1 MKVLTIK
8 RLKYFKN
15 MKFKLIILFFLFT
28 TFCQSQ
34 VDKRIGVWQ
43 IRNGV
48 LVKNRTNKNDLAND
62 YWKEFSRIF
71 PKELTHK
78 YIKRIV
84 LMTDG
89 LDEKT
94 GALVSLNSRNDKW
107 QLEIDV
113 KDVNLK
119 TRDKKRLHESVYTMV
134 HEFGHLLTLNK
145 TQIRPTTKQAQD
157 EGELYLTDEGEAYKK
172 SYINKFVNL
181 FWKGSLLNRWD
192 NIQRKFCHTEAN
204 CVEKL
209 YDMYLDN
216 SSEFLTDYAAE
227 SPEEDI
233 VESWT
238 AFVLRPKIKRPRTIK
253 HKKIN
258 FFYQFPELVAYR
270 KMIRQNTRK
279 YLH

>member
-1 MKVLTIK
+1 
-8 RLKYFKN
+8 
-15 MKFKLIILFFLFT
+15 MKFKFIILFFFT
-28 TFCQSQ
+28 TIFCQSQ
-34 VDKRIGVWQ
+34 IDERIGVWQ

-48 LVKNRTNKNDLAND
+48 LIKNGSNKNDLAND
-62 YWKEFSRIF
+62 YWKEFYRIF
-71 PKELTHK
+71 PKELTTK
-78 YIKRIV
+78 YIKRII

-89 LDEKT
+89 VDEKV

-107 QLEIDV
+107 QLEIDI

-119 TRDKKRLHESVYTMV
+119 SRNKKRLYESVYTMT

-145 TQIRPTTKQAQD
+145 TQIRPTSKSKQE
-157 EGELYLTDEGEAYKK
+157 EGELYLTLEGEAYKN
-172 SYINKFVNL
+172 SYINKFVNI
-181 FWKGSLLNRWD
+181 FWKGALLDNWD
-192 NIQRKFCHTEAN
+192 VIQRDFCYTEAN

-209 YDMYLDN
+209 YDLYQDN
-216 SSEFLTDYAAE
+216 SSEFLTDYAAI

-238 AFVLRPKIKRPRTIK
+238 AFVLRSKVRNPRTIAQ
-253 HKKIN
+253 KKIN

-270 KMIRQNTRK
+270 KMIRLNTRK

>member
-1 MKVLTIK
+1 MK
-8 RLKYFKN
+8 LKF
-15 MKFKLIILFFLFT
+15 IILFLFT
-28 TFCQSQ
+28 TIFCQSQ
-34 VDKRIGVWQ
+34 AQIDERLGVWQ
-43 IRNGV
+43 IQKGN
-48 LVKNRTNKNDLAND
+48 LIKNRSNINDLAND
-62 YWKEFSRIF
+62 YWKEFYRIF
-71 PKELTHK
+71 PKELTSK
-78 YIKRIV
+78 YVKRII

-89 LDEKT
+89 PDEKV

-119 TRDKKRLHESVYTMV
+119 SRDKRRLYESVYTMT

-145 TQIRPTTKQAQD
+145 TQIRPTRKEKQQ
-157 EGELYLTDEGEAYKK
+157 EGELYLTIEGEAYKN
-172 SYINKFVNL
+172 SYINRFVNL
-181 FWKGSLLNRWD
+181 FWKGALLNNWD
-192 NIQRKFCHTEAN
+192 VIQRDYCKTEAN

-209 YDMYLDN
+209 YDLYQNN
-216 SSEFLTDYAAE
+216 SSEFLTDYAAI

-238 AFVLRPKIKRPRTIK
+238 AFVLRSKIRKPRTIA

>member
-1 MKVLTIK
+1 
-8 RLKYFKN
+8 
-15 MKFKLIILFFLFT
+15 MKFKFIILFLFFAS
-28 TFCQSQ
+28 FCQSQ
-34 VDKRIGVWQ
+34 TDERVGVWQ
-43 IRNGV
+43 VRNGE
-48 LVKNRTNKNDLAND
+48 LIKNRSNKNDLAND
-62 YWKEFSRIF
+62 YWKEFYRIF
-71 PKELTHK
+71 PKELTTRFVR
-78 YIKRIV
+78 RIV

-89 LDEKT
+89 IDEKT

-119 TRDKKRLHESVYTMV
+119 SRNKKRLYESIYTMT

-145 TQIRPTTKQAQD
+145 TQIRPTAKEKQE
-157 EGELYLTDEGEAYKK
+157 EGELYLTLEGEAYKS
-172 SYINKFVNL
+172 SYINRFVNL
-181 FWKGSLLNRWD
+181 FWKGTLLDNWD
-192 NIQRKFCHTEAN
+192 VIQRDYCYTEAN

-209 YDMYLDN
+209 YDLYQNN
-216 SSEFLTDYAAE
+216 SSEFLTDYAAI

-238 AFVLRPKIKRPRTIK
+238 AFVLRSKIRNPKTIA

>member
-1 MKVLTIK
+1 MKL
-8 RLKYFKN
+8 
-15 MKFKLIILFFLFT
+15 KLITLFFVFS
-28 TFCQSQ
+28 TFYQSTI
-34 VDKRIGVWQ
+34 DKRIGVWQ
-43 IRNGV
+43 IRNGE
-48 LVKNRTNKNDLAND
+48 LVKNRSNKNDLANY
-62 YWKEFSRIF
+62 YWKEFNRIF
-71 PKELTHK
+71 PQELTKK

-89 LDEKT
+89 VDEKT

-113 KDVNLK
+113 QDVNLK
-119 TRDKKRLHESVYTMV
+119 TRNRRRLHESVYTLV

-145 TQIRPTTKQAQD
+145 TQIRPTKKGLQD
-157 EGELYLTDEGEAYKK
+157 EGELYLTLEGEAYKK
-172 SYINKFVNL
+172 SYLNKFVNL
-181 FWKGSLLNRWD
+181 FWKGALLNRWD
-192 NIQRKFCHTEAN
+192 VIQREYCYTEAN

-209 YDMYLDN
+209 LDLYDN
-216 SSEFLTDYAAE
+216 NRSEFLTDYAAE

-238 AFVLRPKIKRPRTIK
+238 AFVLRPKVRNPKTIA

>member
-1 MKVLTIK
+1 MMT
-8 RLKYFKN
+8 FK
-15 MKFKLIILFFLFT
+15 FTILFLFLSAFYQST
-28 TFCQSQ
+28 T
-34 VDKRIGVWQ
+34 DRRIGVWQ
-43 IRNGV
+43 IRDGV
-48 LVKNRTNKNDLAND
+48 LILNESNKNDLAND
-62 YWKEFSRIF
+62 YWKEFTRIF
-71 PKELTHK
+71 PKELTKK

-119 TRDKKRLHESVYTMV
+119 TRDKKRLHESIYTMV

-145 TQIRPTTKQAQD
+145 TQIRPTTKRVQG
-157 EGELYLTDEGEAYKK
+157 EGQLYLTLEGEAYKK
-172 SYINKFVNL
+172 SYLNIFVNL
-181 FWKGSLLNRWD
+181 FWKGALLDSWD
-192 NIQRKFCHTEAN
+192 VIQRDYCYTEAN

-209 YDMYLDN
+209 YDLYQNN

-238 AFVLRPKIKRPRTIK
+238 AFVLRPKIKKPRTIA
-253 HKKIN
+253 HKKRN

-270 KMIRQNTRK
+270 KTIRQNTRK

>member
-1 MKVLTIK
+1 
-8 RLKYFKN
+8 
-15 MKFKLIILFFLFT
+15 MKFKFIILFLVFT
-28 TFCQSQ
+28 SLCQSQ
-34 VDKRIGVWQ
+34 MDKRIGVWQ
-43 IRNGV
+43 IRNGE
-48 LVKNRTNKNDLAND
+48 LIKNRSNKNDLAND
-62 YWKEFSRIF
+62 YWKEFYRIF
-71 PKELTHK
+71 PQELTTRFVR
-78 YIKRIV
+78 RIV

-89 LDEKT
+89 VDEKT

-119 TRDKKRLHESVYTMV
+119 SRYKKRLHESIYTMV

-145 TQIRPTTKQAQD
+145 TQIRPTKKQEQQ
-157 EGELYLTDEGEAYKK
+157 EGELYLTLEGEAYKD

-181 FWKGSLLNRWD
+181 FWKGNLLTRWD
-192 NIQRKFCHTEAN
+192 TIQKEYCFTEAN

-209 YDMYLDN
+209 YDLYN
-216 SSEFLTDYAAE
+216 NNRSEFLTDYAAE

-238 AFVLRPKIKRPRTIK
+238 AFVLRSKIRRPKTTA

>member
-1 MKVLTIK
+1 MKL
-8 RLKYFKN
+8 
-15 MKFKLIILFFLFT
+15 KLITLFFVFS
-28 TFCQSQ
+28 TFYQSTI
-34 VDKRIGVWQ
+34 DKRIGVWQ
-43 IRNGV
+43 IQNGE
-48 LVKNRTNKNDLAND
+48 LVKNRSNKNDLANY
-62 YWKEFSRIF
+62 YWKEFNRIF
-71 PKELTHK
+71 PQELTKK

-89 LDEKT
+89 VDEKT

-113 KDVNLK
+113 QDVNLK
-119 TRDKKRLHESVYTMV
+119 TRNRRRLHESVYTLV

-145 TQIRPTTKQAQD
+145 TQIRPTKKGLQD
-157 EGELYLTDEGEAYKK
+157 EGELYLTLEGEAYKK
-172 SYINKFVNL
+172 SYLNKFVNL
-181 FWKGSLLNRWD
+181 FWKGALLNRWD
-192 NIQRKFCHTEAN
+192 VIQREYCYTEAN

-209 YDMYLDN
+209 LDLYDN
-216 SSEFLTDYAAE
+216 NRSEFLTDYAAE

-238 AFVLRPKIKRPRTIK
+238 AFVLRPKVRNPKTIA

>member
-1 MKVLTIK
+1 
-8 RLKYFKN
+8 
-15 MKFKLIILFFLFT
+15 MKFKFIILFLVFT
-28 TFCQSQ
+28 SLCQSQ
-34 VDKRIGVWQ
+34 MDKRIGVWQ
-43 IRNGV
+43 IRNGE
-48 LVKNRTNKNDLAND
+48 LIKNRSNKNDLAND
-62 YWKEFSRIF
+62 YWKEFYRIF
-71 PKELTHK
+71 PQELTTRFVR
-78 YIKRIV
+78 RIV

-89 LDEKT
+89 VDEKT

-119 TRDKKRLHESVYTMV
+119 SRDKKRLHESIYTMV

-145 TQIRPTTKQAQD
+145 TQIRPTKKQKQQ
-157 EGELYLTDEGEAYKK
+157 EGELYLTLEGEAYKD

-181 FWKGSLLNRWD
+181 FWKGNLLTRWD
-192 NIQRKFCHTEAN
+192 TIQKEYCFTEAN

-209 YDMYLDN
+209 YDLYN
-216 SSEFLTDYAAE
+216 NNRSEFLTDYAAE

-238 AFVLRPKIKRPRTIK
+238 AFVLRSKIRRPKTTA

>member
-1 MKVLTIK
+1 MKL
-8 RLKYFKN
+8 
-15 MKFKLIILFFLFT
+15 KLITIFFIFSTFYQT
-28 TFCQSQ
+28 TDDRR
-34 VDKRIGVWQ
+34 VGMWKIK
-43 IRNGV
+43 NGK
-48 LVKNRTNKNDLAND
+48 LIKNGSNNNDLANY
-62 YWKEFSRIF
+62 YWKEFNRIF
-71 PKELTHK
+71 PQELTQK

-89 LDEKT
+89 IDEKT
-94 GALVSLNSRNDKW
+94 GALVNLTSKNNKW
-107 QLEIDV
+107 QLEIDI

-119 TRDKKRLHESVYTMV
+119 TRNKKRLYQSVYTLV
-134 HEFGHLLTLNK
+134 HEFGHLLTLNE
-145 TQIRPTTKQAQD
+145 TQVRPTLKNEQD

-172 SYINKFVNL
+172 SYLNKFVSL
-181 FWKGSLLNRWD
+181 FWKGALLKRWD
-192 NIQRKFCHTEAN
+192 VIQREHCYTEAN

-209 YDMYLDN
+209 LDLYQNN

-238 AFVLRPKIKRPRTIK
+238 AFVLRPKVRRPRTIA

>member
-1 MKVLTIK
+1 
-8 RLKYFKN
+8 
-15 MKFKLIILFFLFT
+15 MKFKLIILFFFFST
-28 TFCQSQ
+28 IYQSTIDER
-34 VDKRIGVWQ
+34 VGVWQ

-48 LVKNRTNKNDLAND
+48 LIKNGSNKNDLAND
-62 YWKEFSRIF
+62 YWKEFYRIF
-71 PKELTHK
+71 PKELTTK
-78 YIKRIV
+78 YIKRII

-89 LDEKT
+89 VDEKV

-107 QLEIDV
+107 QLEIDI

-119 TRDKKRLHESVYTMV
+119 SRNKKRLYESVYTMT

-145 TQIRPTTKQAQD
+145 TQIRPTSKSKQE
-157 EGELYLTDEGEAYKK
+157 EGELYLTLEGEAYKD
-172 SYINKFVNL
+172 SYINKFVNI
-181 FWKGSLLNRWD
+181 FWKGALLDNWD
-192 NIQRKFCHTEAN
+192 VIQRDFCYTEAN

-209 YDMYLDN
+209 YDLYQDN
-216 SSEFLTDYAAE
+216 SSEFLTDYAAI

-238 AFVLRPKIKRPRTIK
+238 AFVLRSKVRNPRTIAQ
-253 HKKIN
+253 KKIN

-270 KMIRQNTRK
+270 KMIRLNTRK

>member
-1 MKVLTIK
+1 
-8 RLKYFKN
+8 
-15 MKFKLIILFFLFT
+15 MKFKLITLFFIFS
-28 TFCQSQ
+28 TFYQSKI
-34 VDKRIGVWQ
+34 DRRIGVWQ
-43 IRNGV
+43 IQNGV
-48 LVKNRTNKNDLAND
+48 LMKNNSNKNDLANY

-71 PKELTHK
+71 PKELTQR

-89 LDEKT
+89 EDEKT

-113 KDVNLK
+113 RDVNLK
-119 TRDKKRLHESVYTMV
+119 TRNKKRLYESVYTFV

-145 TQIRPTTKQAQD
+145 TQVRPTAKNKQE

-172 SYINKFVNL
+172 SYLNKFVNL
-181 FWKGSLLNRWD
+181 FWKGALLDSWD
-192 NIQRKFCHTEAN
+192 VIKRDHCYTEAN

-209 YDMYLDN
+209 LDLYDNNQSD
-216 SSEFLTDYAAE
+216 FITDYAAE

-238 AFVLRPKIKRPRTIK
+238 AFVLRPKIKRPRTVA

>member
-1 MKVLTIK
+1 M
-8 RLKYFKN
+8 
-15 MKFKLIILFFLFT
+15 FLST
-28 TFCQSQ
+28 LCQSQ
-34 VDKRIGVWQ
+34 IEERIGVWQ
-43 IRNGV
+43 IQNGI
-48 LVKNRTNKNDLAND
+48 LIKNGSNKNDLAND
-62 YWKEFSRIF
+62 YWKEFNRIF
-71 PKELTHK
+71 PQELIKK
-78 YIKRIV
+78 YIKRVV

-89 LDEKT
+89 VDEKT

-119 TRDKKRLHESVYTMV
+119 TRDKRRLHESIYTLV

-145 TQIRPTTKQAQD
+145 TQIRPTSKREQG
-157 EGELYLTDEGEAYKK
+157 EGELYLTLEGEAYKK

-181 FWKGSLLNRWD
+181 FWKGALLNSWD
-192 NIQRKFCHTEAN
+192 VIQRDYCYTEAN

-209 YDMYLDN
+209 HDLYDNNRL
-216 SSEFLTDYAAE
+216 EFVTDYAAE

-238 AFVLRPKIKRPRTIK
+238 AFVLRSRVRKPRTIA
-253 HKKIN
+253 HKKRN
-258 FFYQFPELVAYR
+258 FFYQFPKLVAYR
-270 KMIRQNTRK
+270 KAIRKNTRK